1 MTTAPSRPGR
11 GRSAALPLGPYEPPP
26 AVRPTPAGVEVA
38 FEGEDGRRKVFS
50 LASLPLP
57 GWHEDLAVAEAARF
71 GPTGTCRT
79 LHSAEHVH
87 NAARLLLTS
96 LAELDEPPSAAGDLR
111 ESHLLRLRMQL
122 QNSSKS
128 GAYVSRFGAV
138 VILLRCLPAGR
149 LRPEVL
155 DFLGR
160 RGHVAGRSPEGLP
173 GYSDREFSAIVTA
186 ARSDAAAIR
195 DRIAAGERRLAR
207 VQAEGLDVFEG
218 QDRIDAERLLRL
230 ARTGTARGIPNGR
243 TLPPGV
249 RGNQWR
255 LQLARQLFLTERD
268 VLPLLILAVAVTG
281 RNVETIKELPAE
293 HRVLEDRAVAVGL
306 LKRRRSKSGSRETV
320 HWEIG
325 PPSRQLHT
333 PGGYYLLLHKLT
345 APSRSFCGSDRLWS
359 IFAGM
364 HGRTAKNA
372 AYWEVKQASAGHV
385 APFTLRM
392 NSLGRPT
399 LTEWAASHG
408 LRDDDGD
415 PLSVTMNRIKTTV
428 EVRTTRALGGHLPTA
443 SRTNTLDV
451 SFRHYLKPDP
461 RIRDWAERV
470 MGQALEDAEDHAR
483 AATMRVLDAAAEK
496 AMAADPDT
504 VAKAL
509 GTSAEKIA
517 QARDGQLDTLV
528 SACLDFDHGPFDD
541 GPCRQSFLT
550 CLRCENALVLE
561 KHLPALL
568 ALLERLQGELDATN
582 VADWCRRHA
591 VTWLILTRRVLPRFT
606 AAQIQ
611 RAERTKP
618 SGLPL
623 SLLDG
628 PKEFT

>member
-1 MTTAPSRPGR
+1 MTTAPLRPGR
-11 GRSAALPLGPYEPPP
+11 GRSAALPSGPYEPPP

-38 FEGEDGRRKVFS
+38 FEGEDGRRRVFS
-50 LASLPLP
+50 LAALPLP
-57 GWHEDLAVAEAARF
+57 GWHEDLAAAEAVRF

-87 NAARLLLTS
+87 HSARLLLTS
-96 LAELDEPPSAAGDLR
+96 LATLDEPPATPGDLR

-122 QNSSKS
+122 QNSSKTP
-128 GAYVSRFGAV
+128 AYVGRFGSV
-138 VILLRCLPAGR
+138 LLLLRCLPAGR

-155 DFLGR
+155 DFMGR
-160 RGHVAGRSPEGLP
+160 RGHVAGRSPEGQP
-173 GYSDREFSAIVTA
+173 GYSDREFTAIVTA

-195 DRIAAGERRLAR
+195 DRIAAGEARLAR
-207 VQAEGLDVFEG
+207 IETEGLDAFEG
-218 QDRIDAERLLRL
+218 QERIDAERLLRL
-230 ARTGTARGIPNGR
+230 ARTGTAQGIPNGR
-243 TLPPGV
+243 VLPPGV
-249 RGNQWR
+249 PGNQWR
-255 LQLARQLFLTERD
+255 LMLARQLFLTERD
-268 VLPLLILAVAVTG
+268 VLPLLVLGVALTG

-306 LKRRRSKSGSRETV
+306 LKRRRGKSASRETV

-325 PPSRQLHT
+325 SASRQLHT
-333 PGGYYLLLHKLT
+333 PGGYYLLLHRLT
-345 APSRSFCGSDRLWS
+345 ARSRSYSGTEWLWS

-372 AYWEVKQASAGHV
+372 AYWDAKQASAGHV
-385 APFTLRM
+385 APFALRM
-392 NSLGRPT
+392 NSIGRPS
-399 LTEWAASHG
+399 LSEWAAAHG
-408 LRDDDGD
+408 LRDDDGE
-415 PLSVTMNRIKTTV
+415 PLSVRMNRIKTTV

-470 MGQALEDAEDHAR
+470 MVQALADAEDHAR
-483 AATMRVLDAAAEK
+483 ATTARVLDEGAEK
-496 AMAADPDT
+496 ALAADPHT
-504 VAKAL
+504 AAKVL
-509 GTSAEKIA
+509 GTTAEKIT

-528 SACLDFDHGPFDD
+528 SACLDFEHGPFDE

-561 KHLPALL
+561 KHLPSLL
-568 ALLERLQGELDATN
+568 ALLERLQAELDATN

-606 AAQIQ
+606 AAQIR
-611 RAERTKP
+611 RAEQAKP

-623 SLLDG
+623 ALLDG
-628 PKEFT
+628 PKETA